1 MFTSVLVCATF
12 PLASVASGFL
22 DSSGGVRSAWASMNE
37 SFGCKG
43 SGLGDD
49 FSTIEYVVTPIWHT
63 MPKSAEGLV
72 NFRSLRFLA
81 DRYFNH
87 MFSMRLRGFDGTE
100 TVSLSSWDMRAL
112 DERVPGFSEVLFSS
126 RFTLDNAV
134 LYVAGLQEIVLNY
147 GDPIL
152 QKVIQDRGEV
162 APFSYTSLTP
172 VLDLYVLHWIGGDAF
187 DGTCFRT
194 QGSQNDL
201 CFEIPHEDELR
212 SLARAQVARLE
223 FSKRSEYRSA
233 GLDARS
239 YSASDAHLII
249 RNIAKN
255 FAWFYET
262 DCREMRTALIEMD
275 STGTG
280 RVPLSKFYSSHDNFG
295 ETEDYLNKLGV
306 LDYMTSS
313 REAQVIIPNYI
324 QAASNCIVSTSQYH
338 ICCPNYC
345 EQLFR
350 EVEMALGTSEATE
363 QEILDVVGNMTDL
376 SSFDDG
382 STHVDGALSLRL
394 SEVASAHGG
403 KVKLHGRLFAQWLH
417 YVFPRDC
424 PFPHKAGTVS
434 TASAMEHSG
443 SVEIEVTERAVFIE
457 ETFVSDTD
465 LSKNNTDWM
474 SQWDED
480 EELLAGYTQSHG
492 FSLPRDRI
500 MVLFGLALIA
510 AGYQLRGKA
519 TNSHPQHR
527 CDVLKSHYV

>member
-1 MFTSVLVCATF
+1 V
-12 PLASVASGFL
+12 
-22 DSSGGVRSAWASMNE
+22 SA
-37 SFGCKG
+37 
-43 SGLGDD
+43 
-49 FSTIEYVVTPIWHT
+49 
-63 MPKSAEGLV
+63 
-72 NFRSLRFLA
+72 
-81 DRYFNH
+81 
-87 MFSMRLRGFDGTE
+87 
-100 TVSLSSWDMRAL
+100 
-112 DERVPGFSEVLFSS
+112 
-126 RFTLDNAV
+126 
-134 LYVAGLQEIVLNY
+134 
-147 GDPIL
+147 
-152 QKVIQDRGEV
+152 
-162 APFSYTSLTP
+162 
-172 VLDLYVLHWIGGDAF
+172 
-187 DGTCFRT
+187 
-194 QGSQNDL
+194 
-201 CFEIPHEDELR
+201 
-212 SLARAQVARLE
+212 LE
-223 FSKRSEYRSA
+223 FSKRSEYRSG

-239 YSASDAHLII
+239 YSASDAHLIT

-306 LDYMTSS
+306 LDYVTSS

-345 EQLFR
+345 ERLFR
-350 EVEMALGTSEATE
+350 EVEMALGTSEPTE
-363 QEILDVVGNMTDL
+363 QEILGVVGNMTDL
-376 SSFDDG
+376 SSLDDG
-382 STHVDGALSLRL
+382 STHIDDVLTLRL

-434 TASAMEHSG
+434 TESAMEHSG
-443 SVEIEVTERAVFIE
+443 SVEIEVAERAVFNE
-457 ETFVSDTD
+457 EPFVVDTD

-492 FSLPRDRI
+492 FSLTRDRVMI
-500 MVLFGLALIA
+500 LFGLAFVVS
-510 AGYQLRGKA
+510 GYQLRRKV
-519 TNSHPQHR
+519 TNFHPQHR
-527 CDVLKSHYV
+527 SEVVKSHYV